1 MRTFCIVIVLKRRL
15 FKKRYCILSFH
26 GYLQHSLIMSVKRRF
41 TFKTVFPM
49 IQVSHLKKTYSNGLQ
64 VLRDVNATIGRGEV
78 ISIIGPSGTGKSTF
92 LRCLNLLE
100 TPSGG
105 SITVDGHDLLSKK
118 TDIANIRQ
126 KMGMV
131 FQSFNLF
138 NHMSIMDNLC
148 IGPVKL
154 LGKSREDA
162 ERRAL
167 ELLAMVGLADK
178 AGSMPSQLSG
188 GQKQC
193 IAIARCLSMD
203 PEVILFDEPT
213 SALDPTMVSEVLG
226 VIRTLANQG
235 MTMVIV
241 THEMRFARDVSTRIF
256 YMDQGIVYEE
266 GTPEQIFDNPV
277 KERTKVFINR
287 IHDYHYTIAS
297 PRYDLYELQ
306 GGLVQFC
313 SKYFLPYDIQNKVQ
327 LLVEEV
333 LQIVPL
339 DKGEIDL
346 ALRYSEKDNT
356 ISLELLMQSGIRSI
370 FNDESLRPDDLI
382 MSIIDGLCESRE
394 EVVETSSDDTRL
406 RLRFRLKK

>member
-1 MRTFCIVIVLKRRL
+1 
-15 FKKRYCILSFH
+15 
-26 GYLQHSLIMSVKRRF
+26 
-41 TFKTVFPM
+41 M

-105 SITVDGHDLLSKK
+105 SIIVDGQDLLSKK
-118 TDIANIRQ
+118 TDVAKMRQ

-138 NHMSIMDNLC
+138 NHLSIMDNLC

-154 LGKSREDA
+154 LGKSRKEA
-162 ERRAL
+162 EERAM
-167 ELLAMVGLADK
+167 ELLAMVGLAEK
-178 AGSMPSQLSG
+178 ANAMPSQLSG
-188 GQKQC
+188 GQKQR
-193 IAIARCLSMD
+193 IAIARCLSMN
-203 PEVILFDEPT
+203 PEIILFDEPT

-226 VIRTLANQG
+226 VIRTLAKQG

-256 YMDQGIVYEE
+256 YMDQGVVYEE
-266 GTPEQIFDNPV
+266 GTPEQIFEHPRE
-277 KERTKVFINR
+277 ERTRVFINR
-287 IHDYHYTIAS
+287 IRDYHYIIRS

-306 GGLVQFC
+306 AGMMQFC
-313 SKYFLPYDIQNKVQ
+313 AKYFLPQLVQFNVQ
-327 LLVEEV
+327 LLTEEV
-333 LQIVPL
+333 LQIIPL

-346 ALRYSEKDNT
+346 ALKYSEKT
-356 ISLELLMQSGIRSI
+356 GGVSLEVLMPAGIVSVLKNKN
-370 FNDESLRPDDLI
+370 FSPDDLSMTI
-382 MSIIDGLCESRE
+382 VRGLCENIH
-394 EVVETSSDDTRL
+394 EVVDDTPVGPRV
-406 RLRFRLKK
+406 RVCFEMKKMDEE

>member
-1 MRTFCIVIVLKRRL
+1 
-15 FKKRYCILSFH
+15 
-26 GYLQHSLIMSVKRRF
+26 
-41 TFKTVFPM
+41 M
-49 IQVSHLKKTYSNGLQ
+49 IQVSHLKKIYSNGLQ

-105 SITVDGHDLLSKK
+105 SIIVDGNDLLSKK
-118 TDIANIRQ
+118 TDIAKIRQ

-138 NHMSIMDNLC
+138 NHMSVMDNLC

-154 LGKSREDA
+154 LGKSRADA
-162 ERRAL
+162 EKRAM

-178 AGSMPSQLSG
+178 ADSMPSQLSG
-188 GQKQC
+188 GQKQR

-203 PEVILFDEPT
+203 PEIILFDEPT

-266 GTPEQIFDNPV
+266 GTPEQIFDNPA

-287 IHDYHYTIAS
+287 IHDYHYKITS
-297 PRYDLYELQ
+297 PLYDLYELQ
-306 GGLVQFC
+306 SGLVQFC
-313 SKYFLPYDIQNKVQ
+313 SRYYLSYDVQNKVQ

-346 ALRYSEKDNT
+346 ALRYSEKDSSIT
-356 ISLELLMQSGIRSI
+356 LELLMPETVITI
-370 FNDESLRPDDLI
+370 FNDESLRPDEII
-382 MSIIDGLCESRE
+382 MSIMEGLCESRE
-394 EVVETSSDDTRL
+394 EVMESTPDGPRV
-406 RLRFRLKK
+406 RLRFKLRKS